1 MKDYF
6 VIYLIDE
13 NGKEKIKRVFC
24 MTKESSIYRLSI
36 EMYSN

>member
-6 VIYLIDE
+6 VIYLVDE
-13 NGKEKIKRVFC
+13 NGKDKINEVIC

-36 EMYSN
+36 EMHSN